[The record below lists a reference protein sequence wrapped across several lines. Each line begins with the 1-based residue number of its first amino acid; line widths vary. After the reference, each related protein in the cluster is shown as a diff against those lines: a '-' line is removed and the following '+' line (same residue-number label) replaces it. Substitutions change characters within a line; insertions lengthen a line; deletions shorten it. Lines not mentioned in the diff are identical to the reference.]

1 VSDDNNRRNLPPVL
15 RAVGESSDVPI
26 QIFHAIA
33 NLWLAV
39 QSLTEAGEHVEA
51 NHVHLPMERI
61 CLKYKLPLAEAELH
75 ADLRKMN

>member
-1 VSDDNNRRNLPPVL
+1 MTDNNNRGGASLHPL
-15 RAVGESSDVPI
+15 GESPDVPLP
-26 QIFHAIA
+26 IFHAIA

-39 QSLTEAGEHVEA
+39 QSLTQAGEHVEA

-61 CLKYKLPLAEAELH
+61 CLKYRLPLAEAELH

>member
-1 VSDDNNRRNLPPVL
+1 MTDKDN
-15 RAVGESSDVPI
+15 RADTPLIAIGEAEDVPLSV
-26 QIFHAIA
+26 FHAIA

-61 CLKYKLPLAEAELH
+61 CLKYRLPLAEAELH
-75 ADLRKMN
+75 ADLRKLN